1 MRRSGFVLR
10 GGVAALAGFA
20 LALGAAL
27 VVAAPA
33 HAADFDVYNEEDLAD
48 AIDYAVANPTDPV
61 TARIGADFLLD
72 PLTASLPPLT
82 AGALTIDG
90 AGHTIS
96 AVSKSS
102 AGFEVTGD
110 ASLSIDGATFDFYES
125 GPIVSSFGSPAD
137 PANSPTVTISAVV
150 ATAGA
155 FDVAFDIA
163 DTAFSMSTTT
173 IHDSEVGLAGIFSF
187 GTPTLQNVTVL
198 DSADCGIEAFLTD
211 DAMLTADRVTIERA
225 GCQALWINAADTASA
240 TITNTLLADNESGMV
255 LFNQGTGT
263 IDVRDSTVSGS
274 SVAEQLAILAFTGT
288 VRVTNST
295 FSGGLDTT
303 YPTVS
308 AMFEDATVVIEH
320 STLTGNTVSSAP
332 VLGVSGCGCAGA
344 GSFTLSHT
352 IVAGNTGTS
361 ALAPDVFFDIDPSL
375 SRAID
380 WSVIGTVDPADAATL
395 DAIAAGDGNLFD
407 ATTPIDPDL
416 GALGLNGGT
425 TPNHL
430 PNATSPVINA
440 GDPAIAGAPATDQRG
455 SARISGGII
464 DIGSV
469 EVQFTPSLVLS
480 RTTTAV
486 GDQVTATGAGFP
498 PDTVYTIV
506 FNSAPVTLGTAT
518 SNASGSF
525 SFAFAVPASA
535 SAEMHTITAAL
546 GAVVLASAA
555 IEVTGL
561 PDTGSSDTPAA
572 TVIGALLLLAGAG
585 TIAFSRRRRA

>member
-1 MRRSGFVLR
+1 MRRGGTALR
-10 GGVAALAGFA
+10 AALAALAGFA

-27 VVAAPA
+27 VAATPA
-33 HAADFDVYNEEDLAD
+33 HAADFDVYTEADLAD

-61 TARIGADFLLD
+61 TVQVEDDFA
-72 PLTASLPPLT
+72 LTASLPPLT
-82 AGALTIDG
+82 AGSLTING
-90 AGHTIS
+90 GGHTIS
-96 AVSKSS
+96 AGSVPAAAFDVS
-102 AGFEVTGD
+102 GD
-110 ASLSIDGATFDFYES
+110 ALLSIDGATFDFYES
-125 GPIVSSFGSPAD
+125 GPIVSSAGSSAD

-150 ATAGA
+150 ATAGS
-155 FDVAFDIA
+155 FDVAFEIA

-198 DSADCGIEAFLTD
+198 DSADCGIEVFLTD
-211 DAMLTADRVTIERA
+211 DAALTADRVTIERA
-225 GCQALWINAADTASA
+225 GCQALWINASDAASA
-240 TITNTLLADNESGMV
+240 TITNTFLADNESGIV

-274 SVAEQLAILAFTGT
+274 SVAEQLAILALTGT
-288 VRVTNST
+288 VHVTNST
-295 FSGGLDTT
+295 FSGGLDTS

-308 AMFEDATVVIEH
+308 VMFEDATVVIEH

-332 VLGVSGCGCAGA
+332 VLGVSGCGCVGA

-361 ALAPDVFFDIDPSL
+361 DLAPDVFLDIDPSL
-375 SRAID
+375 SRAIE
-380 WSVIGTVDPADAATL
+380 WSLIGTVDPADTATL
-395 DAIAAGDGNLFD
+395 DAIAAGAGNLFD

-416 GALGLNGGT
+416 GALALNGGT

-440 GDPAIAGAPATDQRG
+440 GDPAFVAPPATDQRG

-480 RTTTAV
+480 RTSTAV
-486 GDQVTATGAGFP
+486 GDQVTATGTGFP
-498 PDTVYTIV
+498 ANTTFTMV
-506 FNSAPVTLGTAT
+506 FNSTPVTLGTAT
-518 SNASGSF
+518 SNASGGL
-525 SFAFAVPASA
+525 SFAFAVPTSVSA
-535 SAEMHTITAAL
+535 GAHTVTATLA
-546 GAVVLASAA
+546 GNVVGSAA
-555 IEVTGL
+555 ITVTGL
-561 PDTGSSDTPAA
+561 PDTGSDANPAA
-572 TVIGALLLLAGAG
+572 LAGLLLLLAGAAAIG
-585 TIAFSRRRRA
+585 LRRRRA